1 MTLAQANISELGYK
15 KALTVKVDKL
25 DFIKIEKFKIQN
37 QEN

>member
-1 MTLAQANISELGYK
+1 MTLVQANISELGCK